1 MNKLKFFLENF
12 LIYGVGGVIGKIIPV
27 VMIPIITRL
36 MPDTSSFGISDMCTT
51 VVSFGSA
58 LAIMGM
64 YDAMYRMFFEKSDE
78 KYKKEICSTTLN
90 FTVIMSVIVFALM
103 IVFKNFIAVKFLGD
117 IKYGYLVYITAI
129 STLVGATNSIVA
141 APTRMQNKRKI
152 YLFMNV
158 LTPLISYSIAIPM
171 ILRGYY
177 IEALPVSTMVANISS
192 ELVFLALNRKW
203 FTFAFINKEDLKQLL
218 KIAVPLLPNFLIYW
232 IFNSSDKLMITN
244 ILGTGATGIYSV
256 GAKLGQASQLIY
268 TAFAGGWQFFAFS
281 TMKEE
286 NQVKTNSLIFEY
298 LGVISFACT
307 AGIFLI
313 CQPLYNLLF
322 QGEYVRGYIVSPYL
336 FLAPLLQMLF
346 QIACN
351 QFLVIK
357 KTWPNLFILSTGAVV
372 NVILNLVLIPQIGI
386 EGAAIATLVGYL
398 VSDVICVLVL
408 MKMKLMV
415 ISKRFV
421 ASALAMVTYIL
432 VWRLCTKDNIIIN
445 LIMTIAI
452 VAFYIILFRLDIKS
466 LVIAVKGE
474 KNEIAETRG

>member
-64 YDAMYRMFFEKSDE
+64 YDAMYRMFFEKNDE

-90 FTVIMSVIVFALM
+90 FTVIMSLIVFVLM

-171 ILRGYY
+171 ILKGYY

-203 FTFAFINKEDLKQLL
+203 FTFAFINKEELKQLL

-232 IFNSSDKLMITN
+232 VFNSSDKLMITN

-415 ISKRFV
+415 ISRRFV
-421 ASALAMVTYIL
+421 FSALAMIVYIL
-432 VWRLCTKDNIIIN
+432 IWRLCTKDNIGIN

-452 VAFYIILFRLDIKS
+452 VVFYIILFRSDLKS
-466 LVIAVKGE
+466 LIIAAKGE
-474 KNEIAETRG
+474 KNETA

>member
-12 LIYGVGGVIGKIIPV
+12 FIYGVGGVIGKIIPV

-64 YDAMYRMFFEKSDE
+64 YDAMYRMFFEKNDE

-90 FTVIMSVIVFALM
+90 FTVIMSVIVFVLM

-171 ILRGYY
+171 ILKGYY

-192 ELVFLALNRKW
+192 ELVFFALNRKW
-203 FTFAFINKEDLKQLL
+203 FTLAFINKEDLKQLL

-244 ILGTGATGIYSV
+244 IMGTGATGIYSV

-322 QGEYVRGYIVSPYL
+322 QGEYVQGYIVSPYL

-415 ISKRFV
+415 ISRRFV
-421 ASALAMVTYIL
+421 FSALAMIVYIL
-432 VWRLCTKDNIIIN
+432 IWRLCTKDNIGIN

-452 VAFYIILFRLDIKS
+452 VAFYIILFRSDIKS
-466 LVIAVKGE
+466 LIIAAKGE
-474 KNEIAETRG
+474 KNETA

>member
-64 YDAMYRMFFEKSDE
+64 YDAMYRMFFEKNDE

-90 FTVIMSVIVFALM
+90 FTVIMSVIVFVLM

-171 ILRGYY
+171 ILKGYY

-203 FTFAFINKEDLKQLL
+203 FTFAFINKEELKQLL

-232 IFNSSDKLMITN
+232 VFNSSDKLMITN

-415 ISKRFV
+415 ISRRFV
-421 ASALAMVTYIL
+421 FSALAMIVYIL
-432 VWRLCTKDNIIIN
+432 IWRLCTKDNIGIN

-452 VAFYIILFRLDIKS
+452 VVFYIILFRSDLKS
-466 LVIAVKGE
+466 LIIAAKGE
-474 KNEIAETRG
+474 KNETA

>member
-64 YDAMYRMFFEKSDE
+64 YDAMYRMFFEKNDE

-90 FTVIMSVIVFALM
+90 FTVIMSVIVFVLM
-103 IVFKNFIAVKFLGD
+103 IVFKNFIAAKFLGD

-171 ILRGYY
+171 ILKGYY

-322 QGEYVRGYIVSPYL
+322 QGEYVQGYIVSPYL

-421 ASALAMVTYIL
+421 AGSLAMIAYIL
-432 VWRLCTKDNIIIN
+432 IWRLSTKDNIGIN

-452 VAFYIILFRLDIKS
+452 VAFYTILFRSDIKS
-466 LVIAVKGE
+466 LIIAAKGE
-474 KNEIAETRG
+474 KNETA

>member
-64 YDAMYRMFFEKSDE
+64 YDAMYRMFFEKNDE

-90 FTVIMSVIVFALM
+90 FTVIMSVIVFVLM

-171 ILRGYY
+171 ILKGYY

-192 ELVFLALNRKW
+192 ELVFFALNRKW
-203 FTFAFINKEDLKQLL
+203 FTLAFINKEDLKQLL

-244 ILGTGATGIYSV
+244 IMGTGATGIYSV

-322 QGEYVRGYIVSPYL
+322 QGEYVQGYIVSPYL

-415 ISKRFV
+415 ISNRFV
-421 ASALAMVTYIL
+421 ASSLAMIAYISI
-432 VWRLCTKDNIIIN
+432 WRLSTKDNIGIN

-452 VAFYIILFRLDIKS
+452 VVFYIILFRSDVKS
-466 LVIAVKGE
+466 LIIAAKGE
-474 KNEIAETRG
+474 KNETA

>member
-1 MNKLKFFLENF
+1 
-12 LIYGVGGVIGKIIPV
+12 
-27 VMIPIITRL
+27 
-36 MPDTSSFGISDMCTT
+36 
-51 VVSFGSA
+51 
-58 LAIMGM
+58 
-64 YDAMYRMFFEKSDE
+64 
-78 KYKKEICSTTLN
+78 
-90 FTVIMSVIVFALM
+90 
-103 IVFKNFIAVKFLGD
+103 
-117 IKYGYLVYITAI
+117 
-129 STLVGATNSIVA
+129 
-141 APTRMQNKRKI
+141 
-152 YLFMNV
+152 
-158 LTPLISYSIAIPM
+158 
-171 ILRGYY
+171 
-177 IEALPVSTMVANISS
+177 
-192 ELVFLALNRKW
+192 
-203 FTFAFINKEDLKQLL
+203 
-218 KIAVPLLPNFLIYW
+218 
-232 IFNSSDKLMITN
+232 MITN

-268 TAFAGGWQFFAFS
+268 TALAGGWQFFAFS

-415 ISKRFV
+415 ISRRFV
-421 ASALAMVTYIL
+421 FSALAMIVYIL
-432 VWRLCTKDNIIIN
+432 IWRLCTKDNIGIN

-452 VAFYIILFRLDIKS
+452 VVFYIILFRSDLKS
-466 LVIAVKGE
+466 LIIAAKGE
-474 KNEIAETRG
+474 KNETA